1 MISTEDLLSMNK
13 FDQLYEMLISE
24 APISSYIAAAKGASG
39 YGAPG
44 FKANIASK
52 LVSGAGSLA
61 SKAVGAVGQGLG
73 IKGKAVPGTG
83 ALQAGIQSAAGAAAS
98 GLQQLA
104 NLNKAA
110 AAHAQD
116 IEKQR
121 MYRDRDPKTGENI
134 DVNLRTKN
142 NQPLF
147 PRGDYKITNT
157 PKLGQEQYVDV
168 TMPNNNSLRMTLPKQ
183 GEYSN
188 VYVFQ
193 DGKPLRDP
201 QYLQL
206 GGNLYYSNNEKKWKF
221 SSEERLPAYMTVPK
235 SQLPGTKYNQNQPV
249 TIKDKTG
256 RIIRGV
262 YGGESSDPKG
272 NVIVTILD
280 PEYN

>member
-1 MISTEDLLSMNK
+1 MNK
-13 FDQLYEMLISE
+13 FDQLYEMLMSE
-24 APISSYIAAAKGASG
+24 APISSYIAAAKTSSG
-39 YGAPG
+39 YGTPG
-44 FKANIASK
+44 FKTNIASK

-73 IKGKAVPGTG
+73 VKGKAVPGTG
-83 ALQAGIQSAAGAAAS
+83 ALQAGIQSAAGAAAG

-104 NLNKAA
+104 SLNKAA
-110 AAHAQD
+110 AAQAQD
-116 IEKQR
+116 VEKQR
-121 MYRDRDPKTGENI
+121 MYRDRDPKAGENI
-134 DVNLRTKN
+134 DVNLAKN
-142 NQPLF
+142 GQPVF
-147 PRGDYKITNT
+147 PRGNYKITNT
-157 PKLGQEQYVDV
+157 PKLGEEQYVDV
-168 TMPNNNSLRMTLPKQ
+168 AMPNSNSLRMTLPKQ

-221 SSEERLPAYMTVPK
+221 SSGERLPAYMTVPK
-235 SQLPGTKYNQNQPV
+235 SQLPDTKYNQNQPV

-256 RIIRGV
+256 RVIKGI

>member
-1 MISTEDLLSMNK
+1 MNN
-13 FDQLYEMLISE
+13 FDQLYKMLISE
-24 APISSYIAAAKGASG
+24 APISSYIAAAKDSSG
-39 YGAPG
+39 YGTPG
-44 FKANIASK
+44 FKTNIASK

-61 SKAVGAVGQGLG
+61 GKAVGAAGQGLG
-73 IKGKAVPGTG
+73 VKGKAAPGTG
-83 ALQAGIQSAAGAAAS
+83 ALQAGIQNVAAAAAG

-121 MYRDRDPKTGENI
+121 MYRDRDPRVGEDI
-134 DVNLRTKN
+134 DISLRTKN

-147 PRGDYKITNT
+147 PRRDYKITNT

-168 TMPNNNSLRMTLPKQ
+168 AMPNNISLRMTLPKQ

-188 VYVFQ
+188 AFVFQ

-221 SSEERLPAYMTVPK
+221 SSEERLAAYITVPK
-235 SQLPGTKYNQNQPV
+235 SRLPGTNYSQNQPV
-249 TIKDKTG
+249 TVKDRTG
-256 RIIRGV
+256 RIIKGI

-272 NVIVTILD
+272 NVFVTILD
-280 PEYN
+280 PEYS

>member
-1 MISTEDLLSMNK
+1 MNK
-13 FDQLYEMLISE
+13 FDQLYELLVSE
-24 APISSYIAAAKGASG
+24 APISSYIAAAKNSSG
-39 YGAPG
+39 YGTPG
-44 FKANIASK
+44 FKTNIASK

-73 IKGKAVPGTG
+73 VKGKAIPGTG
-83 ALQAGIQSAAGAAAS
+83 ALQAGIQSATGAAAG

-121 MYRDRDPKTGENI
+121 MYRDRDPKAGENI

-142 NQPLF
+142 GQPLF

-157 PKLGQEQYVDV
+157 PKLGEEQYVDV
-168 TMPNNNSLRMTLPKQ
+168 AMPNNSSLRMTLPKQ

-193 DGKPLRDP
+193 DGKPLRDA

-206 GGNLYYSNNEKKWKF
+206 GGNLYFSNNEKKWKF

-256 RIIRGV
+256 RVIRGI

>member
-1 MISTEDLLSMNK
+1 MLL
-13 FDQLYEMLISE
+13 SE
-24 APISSYIAAAKGASG
+24 APISSYIAAAKSSSG
-39 YGAPG
+39 YGTPG
-44 FKANIASK
+44 FKTNIASK

-61 SKAVGAVGQGLG
+61 SKAVGAVGQSLG
-73 IKGKAVPGTG
+73 VKGKAVPGTG
-83 ALQAGIQSAAGAAAS
+83 ALQAGIQSAAGAAAG

-121 MYRDRDPKTGENI
+121 MYRDRDPKAGENI
-134 DVNLRTKN
+134 DVNLAKN
-142 NQPLF
+142 GQPVF
-147 PRGDYKITNT
+147 PRGNYKITNT
-157 PKLGQEQYVDV
+157 TKLGEEQYVDV
-168 TMPNNNSLRMTLPKQ
+168 AMPNNNSLRMTLPKQ

-206 GGNLYYSNNEKKWKF
+206 GGNLYYSNNERKWKF

-249 TIKDKTG
+249 TIKNKTG
-256 RIIRGV
+256 RIIKGI

>member
-1 MISTEDLLSMNK
+1 MISTEGLLSMNK
-13 FDQLYEMLISE
+13 FDQLYEMLVSE
-24 APISSYIAAAKGASG
+24 APISSYIAAAKNSSG

-44 FKANIASK
+44 FKTNIASK

-73 IKGKAVPGTG
+73 VKGKAIPGTG
-83 ALQAGIQSAAGAAAS
+83 ALQAGIQSAAGAAAG

-121 MYRDRDPKTGENI
+121 MYRDRDPKAGENI
-134 DVNLRTKN
+134 DVNLAKN
-142 NQPLF
+142 GQPVF
-147 PRGDYKITNT
+147 PRGNYKITNT
-157 PKLGQEQYVDV
+157 PKLGEEQYVDV
-168 TMPNNNSLRMTLPKQ
+168 AMPNNNSLRMTLPKQ
-183 GEYSN
+183 GEYSS

-235 SQLPGTKYNQNQPV
+235 SQLPGAKYTQNQPV

-256 RIIRGV
+256 RVIRGI